1 MQIRKR
7 YIGYALFLLS
17 ALVLYLFVPSFTTQ
31 SQRIPEINFKYTSV
45 QTETIPVYCNNV
57 SVSTLS
63 LASDQMNLVP
73 GIILSKFQDE
83 GWTFIVDDNLISDD
97 AIGATCRA
105 DKTCAI
111 RNTETA
117 ATDAS
122 LHELGHYVDMRQSA
136 LSYLSSRE
144 DFMELYQNYCSLFC
158 EHYQYYRDDM
168 NPKELF
174 AEAFQQYCSDSE
186 FATYFR
192 ELQWYF
198 NQVIHEMTL

>member
-7 YIGYALFLLS
+7 YISYALFLLS
-17 ALVLYLFVPSFTTQ
+17 ALVLYLLVPSFTTQ
-31 SQRIPEINFKYTSV
+31 SQRIPEIRTEYTSV

-73 GIILSKFQDE
+73 GIVLSKFQDE

-97 AIGATCRA
+97 AIG
-105 DKTCAI
+105 
-111 RNTETA
+111 
-117 ATDAS
+117 
-122 LHELGHYVDMRQSA
+122 QSA

-186 FATYFR
+186 FATYFH